1 MKLCQKYFKYFA
13 FQKVQ
18 FLLPFCYSYR
28 FFFKSSGLRGG
39 KPNKKAD
46 FTVDTRDA
54 GYGGLGLSVEG
65 PSKVEINCVDNEDG
79 TCSVDF
85 TPAEAGQYLINV
97 TYADVHV
104 PGSPFKCRVGDGP
117 MVS

>member
-1 MKLCQKYFKYFA
+1 MLKGSCYQSILCRA
-13 FQKVQ
+13 FITLI
-18 FLLPFCYSYR
+18 FSIL
-28 FFFKSSGLRGG
+28 SGLRGG
-39 KPNKKAD
+39 KPKKKAE

-85 TPAEAGQYLINV
+85 TPSEPGQYLINV

-117 MVS
+117 VG